1 MIISIRIH
9 LLQSEAKG
17 LLKCIPHCANAKTI
31 VANYQP
37 DCHMN
42 IFPVQHDRYNT
53 NLLDQSERNADGA
66 KIKIPLVSYAEYK
79 KLLK

>member
-1 MIISIRIH
+1 
-9 LLQSEAKG
+9 
-17 LLKCIPHCANAKTI
+17 
-31 VANYQP
+31 
-37 DCHMN
+37 MN